1 MINLFADR
9 EQISARALF
18 VGQRLELR
26 EFEKSKRLASNPLV
40 LTVGSDGCAVLFR
53 YGVVVLFGLTSV
65 EEVSFLDNIK
75 PFINSPLGELES
87 EELDVHLQLNQNQNE
102 GMVGKTVVV
111 KSFTVE
117 RLQVIA
123 DVLAKSV
130 VLANYE
136 ARVAISFDKIEPFAE
151 KLRAEGSGG
160 QQARDFIKH
169 IGDTLIM
176 QSKMVGRAEVADK
189 PEVLWEYPELERFYL
204 SLETEFEI
212 RERHIGLERKLE
224 LISRTA
230 ETLLDLLHNRRSLR
244 VEWYIVILIVVDIIV
259 SLFGKLH

>member
-1 MINLFADR
+1 MTNLFI
-9 EQISARALF
+9 EKQHISARALF

-26 EFEKSKRLASNPLV
+26 EFERSKRLASNPLV

-53 YGVVVLFGLTSV
+53 YGVVVLFGLTAV
-65 EEVSFLDNIK
+65 EEVAFLDNIK
-75 PFINSPLGELES
+75 PFVNSPIGDVES
-87 EELDVHLQLNQNQNE
+87 EELEVQLQLDQSE
-102 GMVGKTVVV
+102 GMGDKRVIV
-111 KSFTVE
+111 KSFSVE
-117 RLQVIA
+117 RLQIIA

-130 VLANYE
+130 VLAYYE
-136 ARVAISFDKIEPFAE
+136 ARVAKSFDRIEPFAE
-151 KLRAEGSGG
+151 KLHTEGSGG
-160 QQARDFIKH
+160 QQARDFIRH

-189 PEVLWEYPELERFYL
+189 PEILWEYPELERFYA
-204 SLETEFEI
+204 SLETEYEI

-230 ETLLDLLHNRRSLR
+230 ETLLDLLHNKRSLR

-259 SLFGKLH
+259 SLFEKLH

>member
-9 EQISARALF
+9 EQISTRALF

-26 EFEKSKRLASNPLV
+26 EFERSKRLASNPLV
-40 LTVGSDGCAVLFR
+40 VTVGSDGCAVLFK
-53 YGVVVLFGLTSV
+53 YGVVVLFGLTAV
-65 EEVSFLDNIK
+65 EEVAFLDNIK
-75 PFINSPLGELES
+75 SFINSPLGELES
-87 EELDVHLQLNQNQNE
+87 EELDVHLQVNQNE
-102 GMVGKTVVV
+102 GMAEKTVLV

-117 RLQVIA
+117 RLQIIA

-130 VLANYE
+130 VLAHYE
-136 ARVAISFDKIEPFAE
+136 ARVGKSFDKIEPFAE
-151 KLRAEGSGG
+151 KLHAEGSGG
-160 QQARDFIKH
+160 KQARDFIRH

-204 SLETEFEI
+204 SLEIEFEI

-230 ETLLDLLHNRRSLR
+230 ETLLDLLHNKRSLR

-259 SLFGKLH
+259 SLFEKVH

>member
-9 EQISARALF
+9 EHISARALF
-18 VGQRLELR
+18 AGQRLELR
-26 EFEKSKRLASNPLV
+26 EFERSKQLASNPLV
-40 LTVGSDGCAVLFR
+40 VTAGSNGCAVLFR

-65 EEVSFLDNIK
+65 EEVAFLDHIR
-75 PFINSPLGELES
+75 PFILSPLAELES
-87 EELDVHLQLNQNQNE
+87 EELDVHLQLNQNE
-102 GMVGKTVVV
+102 GMMEKTVVV

-117 RLQVIA
+117 RLQIIA

-130 VLANYE
+130 VLAHYE
-136 ARVAISFDKIEPFAE
+136 AKVAISFDKIEPFAE

-160 QQARDFIKH
+160 KQARDFIHH
-169 IGDTLIM
+169 IGDSLIM

-189 PEVLWEYPELERFYL
+189 PEVLWEYPELERFYI

-212 RERHIGLERKLE
+212 RERHVALERKLD

-230 ETLLDLLHNRRSLR
+230 ETLLDLLHNKRSLR

-259 SLFGKLH
+259 SLFEKLH